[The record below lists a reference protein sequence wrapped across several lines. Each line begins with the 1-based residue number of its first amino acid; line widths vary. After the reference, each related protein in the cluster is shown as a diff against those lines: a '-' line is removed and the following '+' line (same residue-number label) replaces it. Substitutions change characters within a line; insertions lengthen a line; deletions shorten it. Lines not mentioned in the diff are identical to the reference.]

1 MERSFNSDYVLCT
14 LDYYWAMISL
24 EQIRQAV
31 DAVYEV
37 AHRTPLL
44 YSAALSERFGG
55 EIYLKA
61 ESLQH
66 TGSFKVRGAAN
77 RLAAL
82 TAAERARGV
91 IAASAGNHAQGVAVA
106 ARRLGVKATVVMP
119 ERAALAKVQAARRYG
134 AQVILHGEDF
144 DDSIKFAKAMALEAN
159 IVFIPAFDDERV
171 IAGQGTLGLEI
182 LEDCP
187 GVETVIVPVGGGG
200 LIAGVATAV
209 KALRPQASVI
219 GVQAAAA
226 PATSLSFQAQKKCY
240 QDAAPTI
247 ADGVAVGS
255 PGDYTLPLLQRYLDA
270 CLTVDEEAIAQA
282 IVLLIENAKLVVEGA
297 GALAIAAMLT
307 GAAKPAG
314 KTVAVLS
321 GGNIDINMLA
331 TIVQRGLL
339 HENRYLNLRMEFED
353 SPGQLARL
361 LAIVAATGANVLD
374 VDHLRQDMH
383 LPLRGVEVHLLLET
397 RDLGHI
403 EDLTRQIA
411 DAGYLV
417 TESTSTTRAFRP
429 VTWH

>member
-1 MERSFNSDYVLCT
+1 
-14 LDYYWAMISL
+14 MIGF
-24 EQIRQAV
+24 EQIQWASN
-31 DAVYEV
+31 AVYEV

-77 RLAAL
+77 RLASL
-82 TAAERARGV
+82 TVPERDRGV

-134 AQVILHGEDF
+134 AEVILHGDDF

-159 IVFIPAFDDERV
+159 MVFIPAFDDERV
-171 IAGQGTLGLEI
+171 IAGQGTLGIEI
-182 LEDCP
+182 VEDCP
-187 GVETVIVPVGGGG
+187 GLETVVVPVGGGG

-209 KALRPQASVI
+209 KAMRPSASLI

-226 PATSLSFQAQKKCY
+226 PATSLSFQAREKCY

-255 PGDYTLPLLQRYLDA
+255 PGDYTLPLLQRHVDA

-297 GALAIAAMLT
+297 GALAIAALLT
-307 GAAKPAG
+307 GAVRPAG

-397 RDLGHI
+397 RDLEHI

-411 DAGYLV
+411 DAGYVV
-417 TESTSTTRAFRP
+417 TESTSTTRGFRP

>member
-1 MERSFNSDYVLCT
+1 MNYH
-14 LDYYWAMISL
+14 WAMIGF
-24 EQIRQAV
+24 EQIQWASN
-31 DAVYEV
+31 AVYGV
-37 AHRTPLL
+37 AHRTPML
-44 YSAALSERFGG
+44 YSAGLSERFGC

-82 TAAERARGV
+82 TAAERGRGV

-144 DDSIKFAKAMALEAN
+144 DDAIRFATARALELN
-159 IVFIPAFDDERV
+159 MVFIPAFDDERV
-171 IAGQGTLGLEI
+171 IAGQGTLGIEI
-182 LEDCP
+182 VEDCP
-187 GVETVIVPVGGGG
+187 EVESVIVPVGGGG

-209 KALRPQASVI
+209 KAMRPQASVI

-226 PATSLSFQAQKKCY
+226 PATSLSFLAQKKCY

-247 ADGVAVGS
+247 ADGVAIGS
-255 PGDYTLPLLQRYLDA
+255 PGDYTLPLLQRHLDA

-297 GALAIAAMLT
+297 GALAIAALLT
-307 GAAKPAG
+307 GAVRPTG

-353 SPGQLARL
+353 RPGQLAQL

-397 RDLGHI
+397 RDLEHI
-403 EDLTRQIA
+403 EDLTRQIVA
-411 DAGYLV
+411 AGYVV

-429 VTWH
+429 VTWR

>member
-1 MERSFNSDYVLCT
+1 
-14 LDYYWAMISL
+14 MIGF
-24 EQIRQAV
+24 EQIQWASN
-31 DAVYEV
+31 AVYEV

-82 TAAERARGV
+82 TAPERARGV

-106 ARRLGVKATVVMP
+106 ARRLHVNATVVMP

-134 AQVILHGEDF
+134 AQVILHGDDF
-144 DDSIKFAKAMALEAN
+144 DDSIRFAKAMALEAN
-159 IVFIPAFDDERV
+159 MVFIPAFDDERI
-171 IAGQGTLGLEI
+171 IAGQGTLGIEI
-182 LEDCP
+182 VEDCP
-187 GVETVIVPVGGGG
+187 EVKTLIVPVGGGG

-209 KALRPQASVI
+209 KAMRPSASVI

-226 PATSLSFQAQKKCY
+226 PATSLSFRAREKCH

-255 PGDYTLPLLQRYLDA
+255 PGDYTLPLLQRYLDD

-297 GALAIAAMLT
+297 GALAIAALLT
-307 GAAKPAG
+307 GVVRPAG

-397 RDLGHI
+397 RDLEHI

-411 DAGYLV
+411 DAGYVV

-429 VTWH
+429 VTWR